1 MYDLKGE
8 INKMTEIK
16 IRPED
21 LERISNN
28 FKNAAVEAQSQVNR
42 LEGDIQSLDG
52 QWSGSTQDKFRGEF
66 ENSKQKMQQYI
77 PILEGISGELRR
89 IAEKFRSTD
98 NTY

>member
-1 MYDLKGE
+1 
-8 INKMTEIK
+8 MTEIK

-21 LERISNN
+21 LERIANN
-28 FKNAAVEAQSQVNR
+28 FNNAAAEAQSQVNR
-42 LEGDIQSLDG
+42 LEGDIKSLDG
-52 QWSGSTQDKFRGEF
+52 QWAGSTQVKFRGEF

-77 PILEGISGELRR
+77 PILEGISRDLKR

>member
-1 MYDLKGE
+1 
-8 INKMTEIK
+8 MTEIK

-28 FKNAAVEAQSQVNR
+28 FNNAAAEAQSQVNR
-42 LEGDIQSLDG
+42 LEGDIKSLDG
-52 QWSGSTQDKFRGEF
+52 QWAGSTQEKFRGEF

-77 PILEGISGELRR
+77 PILEGISRDLKR